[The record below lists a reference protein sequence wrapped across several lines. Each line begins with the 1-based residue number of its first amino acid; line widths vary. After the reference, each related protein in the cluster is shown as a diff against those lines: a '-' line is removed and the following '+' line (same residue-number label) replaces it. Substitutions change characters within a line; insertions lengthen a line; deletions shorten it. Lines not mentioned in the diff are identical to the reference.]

1 MTNAG
6 TIRDTKSLQYLT
18 WSYWL
23 GEPEYISDVVKHLDR
38 HTLSRNNQNKHF
50 KKRYKIP
57 AEGQSISTENTFI
70 FKNEICCLSPYTRK
84 PLK

>member
-6 TIRDTKSLQYLT
+6 NIRNTKSLQYLT

-38 HTLSRNNQNKHF
+38 HTLSRNNPNKHF

-57 AEGQSISTENTFI
+57 AEVQVNIQDTCTGTKHLHREYFYFQE
-70 FKNEICCLSPYTRK
+70 
-84 PLK
+84 